1 MVSTGETASSGAAG
15 RRGPF
20 WSRVDVRSSAV
31 TAAIALLAL
40 LALWSLV
47 LRSRAIDVSYWIDEG
62 ISVGIASHPLT
73 DIPGVLQQD
82 GSPPL
87 YYLLLHG
94 WMRLFGT
101 AESSTHALS
110 LLFAL
115 LCVPAA
121 LWAGWTL
128 FGPPTGLAAATIA
141 GLDPFLSI
149 YANETRMY
157 SLVVLLAIIATA
169 AFLHAFAF
177 RRRRYVPLFAAA
189 LALLLY
195 THAWALFFAAGSA
208 AAAVLLL
215 GLGPGR
221 RRIAIDGVIVVAAV
235 ALTFAP
241 WVPTFLFQLAHT
253 GAPWSVRSTWRA
265 VYVIP
270 TTLFGS
276 PTAVLP
282 LLGAAALGLA
292 LAVRAGEPARE
303 RRALAA
309 TVTLVAVLMLSAYL
323 AAKVS
328 SGWAARYFAMFLG
341 PLVILLAAGLARA
354 RWIGLAALIVVC
366 AQWAAPHT
374 PPRDIKSNVRGLASQ
389 LAPAVHRGDLVVS
402 TQPEQVPVLHHYLPT
417 GLRFAT
423 PLGPVHDPRVMDW
436 RDGLPRLRRAAAV
449 PTLGPI
455 LARLPVG
462 ARVVLVRPKITREG
476 WSTPWLSLVRTRTT
490 EYVNLLA
497 NNRRF
502 RLVRRVPRHRSRSLS
517 LIRLRALVYVK
528 VADV

>member
-1 MVSTGETASSGAAG
+1 MSTAETAPSAAAG
-15 RRGPF
+15 RRGRF
-20 WSRVDVRSSAV
+20 WSPVVVTRGAV
-31 TAAIALLAL
+31 PAAIAFAAL
-40 LALWSLV
+40 LGLWSLF
-47 LRSRAIDVSYWIDEG
+47 LRTRAMGVSYWIDEG
-62 ISVGIASHPLT
+62 ISVGIASHPLAE
-73 DIPGVLQQD
+73 IPRVLQQD

-101 AESSTHALS
+101 AETSTHALS

-128 FGPPTGLAAATIA
+128 FGRAAGVAAAVIA
-141 GLDPFLSI
+141 ALDPFLTA

-157 SLVVLLAIIATA
+157 SLVVLLGIVATA

-195 THAWALFFAAGSA
+195 THAWALFFAAAAA

-215 GLGPGR
+215 ALGSDR
-221 RRIAIDGVIVVAAV
+221 RRIAIDGVIVVAIV
-235 ALTFAP
+235 ALAFAP

-253 GAPWSVRSTWRA
+253 GAPWSLRSTWRA

-270 TTLFGS
+270 MTLFGS
-276 PTAVLP
+276 PAAVLP
-282 LLGAAALGLA
+282 LLTAAALGLA
-292 LAVRAGEPARE
+292 LAVRTGEPPRE

-328 SGWAARYFAMFLG
+328 SGWAARYFAMFLS
-341 PLVILLAAGLARA
+341 PLVILLAAGLART
-354 RWIGLAALIVVC
+354 RWIGLAAVIVVS
-366 AQWAAPHT
+366 AQWAIPHT
-374 PPRDIKSNVRGLASQ
+374 PPADVKSNVRPLASQ
-389 LAPAVHRGDLVVS
+389 LAPAVQRGDLVVS
-402 TQPEQVPVLHHYLPT
+402 TQPEQVPVLHYYLPT

-423 PLGPVHDPRVMDW
+423 PLGPVPNPLVMDW
-436 RDGLPRLRRAAAV
+436 RDALGRLRRARPA
-449 PTLGPI
+449 PTLGPM

-462 ARVVLVRPKITREG
+462 ARVVLVRPKITRQG
-476 WSTPWLSLVRTRTT
+476 WSAPWLSLVRTRTAQ
-490 EYVNLLA
+490 YVDLLA
-497 NNRRF
+497 KDRRL
-502 RLVRRVPRHRSRSLS
+502 RLVRRVPPRGYGPSSG
-517 LIRLRALVYVK
+517 IRLRALVYVK
-528 VADV
+528 VTEA